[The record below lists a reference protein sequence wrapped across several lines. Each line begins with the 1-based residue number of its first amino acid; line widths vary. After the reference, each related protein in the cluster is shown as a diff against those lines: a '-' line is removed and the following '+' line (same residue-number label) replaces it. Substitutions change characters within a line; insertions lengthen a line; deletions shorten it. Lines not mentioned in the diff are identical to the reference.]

1 MPTLRFATGLP
12 QGLRFAEETKSDA
25 DRPLRGVH
33 PLSPDKALDDGQ
45 VRHHL
50 VVVRRCDPR
59 LGERDRLNRFLARL
73 TATGAA
79 ALAIALPPGTET
91 QPSVRA
97 AARHH
102 GMPLL
107 TVGDDPPTWFQL
119 HSAIVDEYHAR
130 TLRTATL
137 HRQLLEQIHHL
148 GGPEGIQRLVTWLAG
163 FAGAQVAVVPPLG
176 STCTVAPAGAG
187 LLLDPAR
194 EKVAQLSS
202 AGQGWASLE
211 LADLDPTPGTADLQI
226 RLFRIGA
233 ARPAP
238 VLAVGAPAFSPDT
251 NIAIARTLDLLAV
264 QTAAEAAARGNERLR
279 RAEESVRQ
287 AILQLLMTGNVT
299 EAQRTARCL
308 IPGILDVDECQVFI
322 LKSRRTERTSVIQD
336 CLEAVGSATIVSA
349 CPAFSD
355 QVVVIAP
362 GPSTEYEA
370 MDGLTAV
377 VRAAPHRYLGAST
390 TRQLADTAQAYGD
403 ASRALVVAQRTSTR
417 IHQYTAD
424 VQLAHI
430 LDERADT
437 WAHARLA
444 PLLGLPES
452 RREQLLAT
460 LRLGLDFTPAAAA
473 RILGTHRNT
482 VARRLSAAAGLL
494 EADLQDII
502 QRAVLGLA
510 LELGTRAERAPA
522 LHEPTGIAQV
532 LDTDEVRCWAS
543 EFLEPLSRGR
553 RHLIDTLSAW
563 IEANTHIETTAAAL
577 DLNPATVRSHLRQ
590 AQNLIQRRLV
600 SGSTADEDLDLPG
613 AHDVVLALAVLPE
626 MPIRL

>member
-1 MPTLRFATGLP
+1 M
-12 QGLRFAEETKSDA
+12 
-25 DRPLRGVH
+25 
-33 PLSPDKALDDGQ
+33 
-45 VRHHL
+45 
-50 VVVRRCDPR
+50 
-59 LGERDRLNRFLARL
+59 GERDRLNRFLAHL
-73 TATGAA
+73 TAAGAA
-79 ALAIALPPGTET
+79 ALAVALPAGMETE
-91 QPSVRA
+91 PLVRA
-97 AARHH
+97 VARRH

-107 TVGDDPPTWFQL
+107 TVGDDPAAWFHL

-130 TLRTATL
+130 AARTAAL

-163 FAGAQVAVVPPLG
+163 FTGAQVAVVYPLG
-176 STCTVAPAGAG
+176 SACTVAPAGAG

-202 AGQGWASLE
+202 TGQGWASLE
-211 LADLDPTPGTADLQI
+211 LADLDPAPGAADLQI

-233 ARPAP
+233 EQPAP

-251 NIAIARTLDLLAV
+251 NTAITRTLDLLAV
-264 QTAAEAAARGNERLR
+264 QTAAENAAREHERLR

-308 IPGILDVDECQVFI
+308 MPEILDADECRVFV
-322 LKSRRTERTSVIQD
+322 LKSRRTEHASVIQD
-336 CLEAVGSATIVSA
+336 CLEAVGSTTIVSA

-355 QVVVIAP
+355 QVVVVAP
-362 GPSTEYEA
+362 GPGIECEA
-370 MDGLTAV
+370 MDSLTAV

-390 TRQLADTAQAYGD
+390 TRQLIDTAQAYGD
-403 ASRALVVAQRTSTR
+403 ASRALAVARRTPTR

-437 WAHARLA
+437 WARARLA
-444 PLLGLPES
+444 PLLNLSES
-452 RREQLLAT
+452 RREHLLAT

-482 VARRLSAAAGLL
+482 VARRLNTAAGLL
-494 EADLQDII
+494 KADLQDVT

-510 LELGTRAERAPA
+510 LELRTRADRAPA
-522 LHEPTGIAQV
+522 VHEPTGIAQL
-532 LDTDEVRCWAS
+532 LDTDEVRCWALD
-543 EFLEPLSRGR
+543 FLEPLNRGR
-553 RHLIDTLSAW
+553 RHLIETLTAW
-563 IEANTHIETTAAAL
+563 IGANTHIEATAAAL
-577 DLNPATVRSHLRQ
+577 DLNPATVRSHLRH
-590 AQNLIQRRLV
+590 AENLIQRRLV
-600 SGSTADEDLDLPG
+600 TRPSADADGDPDLPG

-626 MPIRL
+626 TSVRL